1 MKTTPILII
10 TAAFFLCCLLSGMAG
25 PAAAEEKPNPG
36 AGDFKISSIVIC
48 DPQDPLCKPCLFFK
62 TGQSIRINVL
72 QNYGKDVI
80 GSYRDLILH
89 FYDQNHNEVLKA
101 EKVEQF
107 VWGPHI
113 NDKWLCYLPDTMD
126 TGVYEICF
134 VVKIGNKEYQKSIS
148 ISIKSLNDKAD
159 DIPEDN
165 VDGSSKKPDQSPGK
179 SDDTYELKVDRY
191 K

>member
-1 MKTTPILII
+1 MKITTILV
-10 TAAFFLCCLLSGMAG
+10 TAAVLFLCCLFSGTYT
-25 PAAAEEKPNPG
+25 PAISGEQSISDSS
-36 AGDFKISSIVIC
+36 DFKISSIVLC
-48 DPQDPLCKPCLFFK
+48 DPEDPLCKPCLFFK
-62 TGQSIRINVL
+62 TSQRMRINVL
-72 QNYGKDVI
+72 QNYGKGAI

-101 EKVEQF
+101 VKVEQY

-126 TGVYEICF
+126 SGVYELCI

-148 ISIKSLNDKAD
+148 FSVKNHKD
-159 DIPEDN
+159 DDTRKEK
-165 VDGSSKKPDQSPGK
+165 VDDSTKNTDEPPSKT
-179 SDDTYELKVDRY
+179 DDTYELKVDRY